1 MTLFG
6 NKMHY
11 YEEHKNWDSLYP
23 HLTRNSRPTW
33 GGHFLWGWLKWIRC
47 SLWPRGTYSLVEAK
61 QRQAWSIIPL
71 WAGQWGSKGRCS
83 NWPPPC
89 GLCLFPRTAE
99 TKHHDL
105 YDSHSRCSF
114 SLYLKVRG
122 WRRCW
127 QGPAPL
133 KEPSG
138 AGFSCD
144 QVLGSQALLDL
155 WQYGHIPCL
164 HLPLPSVS
172 VSSHPLLTGM
182 PLMLG

>member
-23 HLTRNSRPTW
+23 HLTRNSRPIW
-33 GGHFLWGWLKWIRC
+33 GGHFLRGWLKWIRC
-47 SLWPRGTYSLVEAK
+47 SLWPRGIYNLVEAK

-71 WAGQWGSKGRCS
+71 WAGQWGPRADVLTGPLPVDCVYF
-83 NWPPPC
+83 P
-89 GLCLFPRTAE
+89 GLLKPST
-99 TKHHDL
+99 TT
-105 YDSHSRCSF
+105 YVTPNSRCSF
-114 SLYLKVRG
+114 SLYLKVGG
-122 WRRCW
+122 WRCW

-133 KEPSG
+133 EEPSG
-138 AGFSCD
+138 AGFSPD

-155 WQYGHIPCL
+155 WQYSHIPCL

-182 PLMLG
+182 PIMLG